1 MPGHEDSLRLVT
13 EIRAKADKD
22 LEAALAGQ
30 ASVVAELKSDKV
42 NLAEI
47 GQRLE
52 LAPTEVCVLLK
63 LSCSDSDADR
73 ASDGDTDSAT
83 DRPTNDDP
91 VTLELSTEGEKELA
105 SAS

>member
-1 MPGHEDSLRLVT
+1 VPGHEDSLRLVT

-47 GQRLE
+47 G
-52 LAPTEVCVLLK
+52 
-63 LSCSDSDADR
+63 
-73 ASDGDTDSAT
+73 
-83 DRPTNDDP
+83 
-91 VTLELSTEGEKELA
+91 
-105 SAS
+105 

>member
-52 LAPTEVCVLLK
+52 LAPTEVCILLK
-63 LSCSDSDADR
+63 LSCS
-73 ASDGDTDSAT
+73 DSAT